1 MSKAN
6 DTSKLGHGTSGSEL
20 TDTELDAVSG
30 GGGNEVAVEGIVGG
44 DVALRQ
50 KKQTV
55 KMSYDKITMEVGLS
69 SA

>member
-1 MSKAN
+1 VNMER
-6 DTSKLGHGTSGSEL
+6 EL

-30 GGGNEVAVEGIVGG
+30 GGGNEVAVEGIVGS